1 MAGMGAN
8 RSPACHKRFGISEA
22 KIKPTKP
29 NKRGPLV
36 RIRPESGRV
45 RRGGQ
50 GFSGRRLATCA
61 RAAPITAARRALRSQ
76 AKNGGPR
83 SSAGGRG
90 GPRHALPRSTH
101 WVPHDSQRAAR
112 AGDAVEGVDP
122 AMTGPE
128 PRRVQNA
135 LARSST
141 DGGAGMDKSRRVTSG
156 AVWRRISQP
165 SSRPLTPPTRA
176 GKSGGWSAARHNLR
190 ACLGLAPNRRDFHR
204 ELPAAT
210 PTSPS
215 RCSAPRRR
223 ASA

>member
-76 AKNGGPR
+76 AQTNAGPR
-83 SSAGGRG
+83 ASAGGRG
-90 GPRHALPRSTH
+90 GPRRPPPAIACPRSTH
-101 WVPHDSQRAAR
+101 WVPHDSQR
-112 AGDAVEGVDP
+112 
-122 AMTGPE
+122 GPE
-128 PRRVQNA
+128 PATRSKGLLRGRPCDDG
-135 LARSST
+135 AR
-141 DGGAGMDKSRRVTSG
+141 A
-156 AVWRRISQP
+156 
-165 SSRPLTPPTRA
+165 
-176 GKSGGWSAARHNLR
+176 AARPERFGALVY
-190 ACLGLAPNRRDFHR
+190 GW
-204 ELPAAT
+204 
-210 PTSPS
+210 
-215 RCSAPRRR
+215 RCRHG
-223 ASA
+223 